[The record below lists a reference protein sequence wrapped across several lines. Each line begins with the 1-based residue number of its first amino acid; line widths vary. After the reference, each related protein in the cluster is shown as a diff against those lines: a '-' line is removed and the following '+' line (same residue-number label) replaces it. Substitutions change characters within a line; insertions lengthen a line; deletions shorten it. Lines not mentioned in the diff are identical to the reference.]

1 MSEPSENQEQ
11 QHPKKSLKKWLT
23 FVLRWGIA
31 VVGIWWVLSQITWR
45 DRVTLLD
52 ANNRPVERR
61 LRDNPP
67 LDSSEFTLLDGQTV
81 KRSELVSKPDFKK
94 VTITSPTGPIT
105 AELLALD
112 LTPNLKAANRLLV
125 ANPPGSPGTWITPAQ
140 APGYTLKVPHPLV
153 EVGLGR
159 MVRDAGT
166 GNRPW
171 LLVLAVVIFP
181 ITFLVT
187 SVRWHWLLEAL
198 EIYITLGRT
207 FVLNMVGAFYN
218 TFMPGSTGGDVL
230 KAYYASKQ
238 TPWRTRAVMSVFI
251 DRVIGLLALV
261 IMGGVMAAYQYFA
274 GGPNDPAAHACG
286 KIALMSAL
294 IIFGTAAGVVVFY
307 VPGLRR
313 AFGIDWV
320 LPRLPKQKQVRNAV
334 ETMEIYRRH
343 KWLVFKSLVVT
354 FPVHITVVISAMLAG
369 KAFGLTLSPLYYF
382 VAVPVIVLVGSIPI
396 SPQGAGV
403 MEYFAILLTQK
414 QGATVSQA
422 FALTMSIRMVQILWN
437 LTGGVFVF
445 RGGYHQPTEAEQ
457 RESAAAA
464 VPDDDTDAATRAA
477 QPV

>member
-1 MSEPSENQEQ
+1 MNEPSENPQEQ
-11 QHPKKSLKKWLT
+11 PKKPLKKWLT

-61 LRDNPP
+61 LANTPP
-67 LDSSEFTLLDGQTV
+67 LNAPTFTLLDGRTV
-81 KRSELVSKPDFKK
+81 KSSELVSKPDAKK
-94 VTITSPTGPIT
+94 VTVTTPKGPVS

-112 LTPNLKAANRLLV
+112 LSPNLKSVNRLLV
-125 ANPPGSPGTWITPAQ
+125 ANPPGSAGTWITPAQ

-166 GNRPW
+166 GYRPW

-181 ITFLVT
+181 ITFIVT
-187 SVRWHWLLEAL
+187 SVRWHWLLQAL
-198 EIYITLGRT
+198 EIYIPLGRT
-207 FVLNMVGAFYN
+207 AVLNMVGAFYN

-230 KAYYASKQ
+230 KAYYASKH
-238 TPWRTRAVMSVFI
+238 TTHRTRAVMSVLV

-274 GGPNDPAAHACG
+274 SGPNDPAAHACG
-286 KIALMSAL
+286 KIALMSGL
-294 IIFGTAAGVVVFY
+294 IIFATAAGLVVFY
-307 VPGLRR
+307 VPALRR

-354 FPVHITVVISAMLAG
+354 FPVHITVVCSAMAAG
-369 KAFGLTLSPLYYF
+369 YAFGLTLSPLYYF

-437 LTGGVFVF
+437 LTGGIFVF

-457 RESAAAA
+457 RELGEPEPAAAA
-464 VPDDDTDAATRAA
+464 AA
-477 QPV
+477 